1 MSHQVIF
8 KTAASTSQS
17 IDISLL
23 QNSGSTAAGDPALGL
38 AYNTSNLTA
47 YYQINGTGTLTSIS
61 LATQTATGAWSS
73 GGFVK
78 RSDTNAPG
86 LYRFDIPNAVLAS
99 AGYAVVSFAGAPAA
113 TAGNME
119 THHLIIM
126 CTAVDLFTAGGGIL
140 TTQMSESYAA
150 TTVVPTAAQAL
161 QMILQA
167 LVGFSWSGATLTV
180 TKRDNATTA
189 IVCTA
194 NAAANATSLEQ
205 TT

>member
-17 IDISLL
+17 IDIALL
-23 QNSGSTAAGDPALGL
+23 QNAASTAAGDPCLGL
-38 AYNTSNLTA
+38 VYNTSSLQA
-47 YYQINGTGTLTSIS
+47 YYQVNATGTLTSIS

-99 AGYAVVSFAGAPAA
+99 VGYAIVSFSGAPAG

-126 CTAVDLFTAGGGIL
+126 CTAVDLYTAAGFSTVQL
-140 TTQMSESYAA
+140 AESYAA
-150 TTVVPTAAQAL
+150 EGTAPSLAQAIFL
-161 QMILQA
+161 IMQMLTDKS
-167 LVGFSWSGATLTV
+167 VSGTTLTV
-180 TKRDNATTA
+180 TKLDGATTA
-189 IVCTA
+189 
-194 NAAANATSLEQ
+194 ATFTLNSSSNPSSI
-205 TT
+205 TRAT